1 MDGDDGNTKVK
12 VIARVRPIL
21 TQDGISSGDEECLI
35 KMPLEEPG
43 KTILTIP
50 AHVNQN
56 PYRALAQYKKDQL
69 GSGSKEYWFDKA
81 IWSADAN
88 LSNYMENQRFYRSI
102 GPEIVDD
109 LYKGF
114 NMCILA
120 YGQTGTGKT
129 FTMMGRDAQ
138 QDGIIPLL
146 ARDILERRDQLILQR
161 INSEISMTYVELY
174 NEQARDLLTDQHADN
189 KARVREH
196 PVRGPYVEG
205 LKEIQVN
212 EYEDFMA
219 ALREGN
225 ARRSTAATGSNKNSS
240 RSHAIV
246 TLALKQTRFGPLNDK
261 TAGEIGY
268 AKEQLIS
275 NIKLVDLAGSERMA
289 KTKLY
294 SQQSRMKEGTLIN
307 QSLSVLGRCINLLSQ
322 NTSSK
327 PPKAHVIPY
336 RESVLTYLLK
346 ENLAGNSKS
355 YMIFCV
361 SPTDF
366 EETHHTLN
374 YANQVKSI
382 KTSARTNVVQL
393 EQTLAGEDGAQK
405 DQLIESLRSEIDFI
419 SSKLADTTLSS
430 DQSYADTLVSY
441 LEAELGKLKFENRF
455 VKSKLAQKNDLIL
468 ELKSHMRYIE
478 QDANSLIEKAGALF
492 SKSHFM
498 HTLMTKT
505 QAELNTIDRS
515 LATFDPSNFL

>member
-1 MDGDDGNTKVK
+1 MEGDNGNTKVK

-21 TQDGISSGDEECLI
+21 TQDGISSGNEECLV

-43 KTILTIP
+43 KTLLTIP

-56 PYRALAQYKKDQL
+56 PYRALTQYRKDSL
-69 GSGSKEYWFDKA
+69 GRGVKEYWFDLA
-81 IWSADAN
+81 VWSADVN

-102 GPEIVDD
+102 GPEIIND

-129 FTMMGRDAQ
+129 FTMMGREAQ

-146 ARDILERRDQLILQR
+146 ARDILDRRDQLVLQR
-161 INSEISMTYVELY
+161 INSEVSMTYVELY
-174 NEQARDLLTDQHADN
+174 NEQARDLLTDQPDQTN
-189 KARVREH
+189 TRVREH
-196 PVRGPYVEG
+196 PVRGPYVQG
-205 LKEIQVN
+205 LREIQVN
-212 EYEDFMA
+212 DYKDFMA
-219 ALREGN
+219 ALKEGN
-225 ARRSTAATGSNKNSS
+225 TRRSTAATGSNKYSS

-246 TLALKQTRFGPLNDK
+246 TLELKQTCFGSLNDK
-261 TAGEIGY
+261 TDGELGY

-289 KTKLY
+289 KARLHD
-294 SQQSRMKEGTLIN
+294 QELRMKEGAMIN

-322 NTSSK
+322 NTTKKPSK
-327 PPKAHVIPY
+327 THIIPY

-393 EQTLAGEDGAQK
+393 DQTLAGEDGTQK
-405 DQLIESLRSEIDFI
+405 DKLIESLRAEIDLI
-419 SSKLADTTLSS
+419 SSKLADTTLTS
-430 DQSYADTLVSY
+430 DQNYADTLISY

-455 VKSKLAQKNDLIL
+455 VKSKLGKKDELIL
-468 ELKSHMRYIE
+468 ELKSHIRYIE
-478 QDANSLIEKAGALF
+478 QDANSLIENAGALF
-492 SKSHFM
+492 FKSQFM
-498 HTLMTKT
+498 HSLMTKT
-505 QAELNTIDRS
+505 QVELSTIDRS
-515 LATFDPSNFL
+515 LATFDPRKIL

>member
-1 MDGDDGNTKVK
+1 MEGDDGNTKVK

-21 TQDGISSGDEECLI
+21 TQDGISSGEEECLV

-43 KTILTIP
+43 KTILRIP
-50 AHVNQN
+50 THINQN
-56 PYRALAQYKKDQL
+56 PYKASAQYKKDSS
-69 GSGSKEYWFDKA
+69 GSGLKEYWFDQA
-81 IWSADAN
+81 VFSADV
-88 LSNYMENQRFYRSI
+88 SSDSYMENQSFYRSI
-102 GPEIVDD
+102 GPEVVDD

-129 FTMMGRDAQ
+129 FTMMGHDAE
-138 QDGIIPLL
+138 QDGIIPML
-146 ARDILERRDQLILQR
+146 ARDILQRRDQLVLQR
-161 INSEISMTYVELY
+161 INSEVSMTYVELY
-174 NEQARDLLTDQHADN
+174 NEQARDLLTDQHGDN
-189 KARVREH
+189 KGRVREH

-205 LKEIQVN
+205 LREIQVN
-212 EYEDFMA
+212 EFEDFMT
-219 ALREGN
+219 ALKEGN

-246 TLALKQTRFGPLNDK
+246 TLALKQTRFGPSRGK
-261 TAGEIGY
+261 TGDEIGY
-268 AKEQLIS
+268 AKEQLVS

-322 NTSSK
+322 NTSNKPSK
-327 PPKAHVIPY
+327 MHVIPY

-355 YMIFCV
+355 YMIFCI
-361 SPTDF
+361 SPSDF
-366 EETHHTLN
+366 EETLHTLN

-393 EQTLAGEDGAQK
+393 DLASASEDGAQK
-405 DQLIESLRSEIDFI
+405 DQLIESLRSEIDLI

-430 DQSYADTLVSY
+430 EQSYADTLVSY

-455 VKSKLAQKNDLIL
+455 VKSIIAQKEDLIL
-468 ELKSHMRYIE
+468 ELKSHMRYID
-478 QDANSLIEKAGALF
+478 QDASSSIEKAGAML

-505 QAELNTIDRS
+505 QAELTTIDRN
-515 LATFDPSNFL
+515 LASFDPSKIL